1 MIVDIIPS
9 TKDLSPPRIY
19 GKTVIVLDIFRCT
32 STIVTA
38 LANGCKEVIPARS
51 AAEALEIA
59 AKMDAN
65 TYVLAGE
72 VKGAKIENFDFGN
85 SPLEFS
91 QNVIRNKTVI
101 LSTTNGTE
109 AIKAS
114 KPAKNIIISS
124 FLNIAAACSRAVTYH
139 RDIVIVCSGTNG
151 NIALEDLMAAGCH
164 VSRLKQFYQEIRLSE
179 QARTFYYLYK
189 YFKENLH
196 QVLQTSRSGL
206 NLQNLGYEK
215 DIPFCLQKNI
225 YKLAPVYKNN
235 SVQLQYA
242 SLVNNEVF

>member
-1 MIVDIIPS
+1 MIVDVIPS
-9 TKDLSPPRIY
+9 LKDLNPPKIY

-51 AAEALEIA
+51 VMEAREIA
-59 AKMDAN
+59 SKYEPG
-65 TYVLAGE
+65 TVVLAGE
-72 VKGAKIENFDFGN
+72 IKGAKIDDFDFGN

-91 QNVIRNKTVI
+91 QEAIRDKTVI

-109 AIKAS
+109 AIKSS

-124 FLNIAAACSRAVTYH
+124 FLNVSAACSRAVTYH
-139 RDIVIVCSGTNG
+139 KDIIIVCSGTEG
-151 NIALEDLMAAGCH
+151 NISLEDLMAAGCH
-164 VSRLKQFYQEIRLSE
+164 VSRLKQYYQDVRLSD

-189 YFKENLH
+189 YFQENLL

-206 NLQNLGYEK
+206 NLQNLGYEQ
-215 DIPFCLQKNI
+215 DIPFCLQQNI
-225 YKLAPVYKNN
+225 YKLAPVFNNN
-235 SVQLQYA
+235 SVQLQHA
-242 SLVNNEVF
+242 NFVNVDVF